1 VTDIALTSPAATAH
15 DRADP
20 DGGGRTHNVTAHPQ
34 RATGATS
41 IGRNEHRAQRAS
53 GAIMALQAT
62 GEIRADVHRIEPGR

>member
-20 DGGGRTHNVTAHPQ
+20 DGGGRTHNVTAYP
-34 RATGATS
+34 
-41 IGRNEHRAQRAS
+41 QRAS
-53 GAIMALQAT
+53 GATMATQAT